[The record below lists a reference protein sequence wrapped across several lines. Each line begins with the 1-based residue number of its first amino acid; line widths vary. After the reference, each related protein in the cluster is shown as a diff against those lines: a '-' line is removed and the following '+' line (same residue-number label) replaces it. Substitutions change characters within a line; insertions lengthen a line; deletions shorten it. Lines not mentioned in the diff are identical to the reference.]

1 MASRRSP
8 ASPAS
13 TRRIAR
19 SAALHYQ
26 LRIELE
32 DIAPMIWR
40 RILVPDTV
48 TLPKLHVVLLWA
60 MGWQG
65 GHLHEFEIGRQRYG
79 IPDEDWPDAGCLDES
94 RVRLKPFIESG
105 LRHFTYLYDF
115 GDHWEHRIVVED
127 RVPPQ
132 PHTASVRCTA
142 GENACPPEDV
152 GGVPGYYEFLAALK
166 DPAHEEHEILRQWIG
181 GSFDPTRF
189 DLGEVNERLADIKI

>member
-8 ASPAS
+8 ISRAS
-13 TRRIAR
+13 TRRLTR

-32 DIAPMIWR
+32 DIEPMIWR
-40 RILVPDTV
+40 RVLVPETIA
-48 TLPKLHVVLLWA
+48 LPKLHVVLLWT

-79 IPDEDWPDAGCLDES
+79 IPDEDWPDAGCLDEN
-94 RVRLKPFIESG
+94 RVRLKPFIEAG
-105 LRHFTYLYDF
+105 VRHFTYLYDF

-127 RVPPQ
+127 RVPAEPK
-132 PHTASVRCTA
+132 TASVRCVA

-152 GGVPGYYEFLAALK
+152 GGVPGYFEFLTALR
-166 DPAHEEHEILRQWIG
+166 DPANEAHETLRQWIG
-181 GSFDPTRF
+181 GSFDPTHF
-189 DLGEVNERLADIKI
+189 DLTEINERLADIKT